1 MNNLKNF
8 TSINCIC
15 CGSKIE
21 LYDAINNPHFDMNE
35 FMNQYQPNDRYRPE
49 SQIWENGIVE
59 GLSAGYGSKHD
70 GSMYYIGI
78 CDECVETNT
87 LNGRLRYSGCYLG
100 FDVFNENDL
109 LEFDKKR
116 NRENNINSLM
126 ENQSTNSYKIKLVSK
141 KWIDIKE
148 GDYNT
153 LPSEGINVLI
163 SDGINHDVAYY
174 IRSGEYK
181 WLKVNIKNDEA
192 PEFDDFIPIK
202 WKYID

>member
-1 MNNLKNF
+1 
-8 TSINCIC
+8 
-15 CGSKIE
+15 
-21 LYDAINNPHFDMNE
+21 
-35 FMNQYQPNDRYRPE
+35 
-49 SQIWENGIVE
+49 
-59 GLSAGYGSKHD
+59 
-70 GSMYYIGI
+70 
-78 CDECVETNT
+78 
-87 LNGRLRYSGCYLG
+87 
-100 FDVFNENDL
+100 
-109 LEFDKKR
+109 
-116 NRENNINSLM
+116 M